1 MDESWRMKMGLSVDP
16 FFSIARKSMDARI
29 DAEDF
34 ADVFGGPPRSLL
46 TRKFSGDFS
55 RSDCFY
61 DEIFRPPGSFSGG
74 GSLSSSKSHGR
85 NLPAFRIPSG
95 GEGFYDGVFGS
106 RGGSAK
112 EGLKKQSSMAKSR
125 SNSSSVLSSEELS
138 PHYPPPAA
146 TSGDDAGF
154 SSFTSR
160 LRPLNVPSR
169 SHKRESKKQS
179 FPAFPTSKDSFSG
192 QNNTPEKADFY
203 YRKPHFSGSRRAS
216 PETISLDPNSFTR
229 MDDYGPSS
237 PASSPVS
244 SFICEEEEVVNT
256 DAKQRTN
263 RDCKVEEVV
272 VEDEEEEEEEEDEEE
287 EEMSSYVI
295 EINSDRFDRYRE
307 GGGGNSDSNDMD
319 EAIAWAKERSQRP
332 ETKQTEE
339 DVIDSRRSEEEPKSE
354 EEMEMEM
361 KDEEIRIWLTGKETN
376 IRLLLSTLHH
386 VLWSN
391 SNWHAIP
398 LANLRDGSQVK
409 KAYQKARLCLHPDKL
424 QQRGGA
430 SPIQKSVASRV
441 FAILQE
447 AWAVYVTNEG
457 LSS

>member
-1 MDESWRMKMGLSVDP
+1 MDESWRMKMGFGSDP

-34 ADVFGGPPRSLL
+34 ADVFGGPPQSVL
-46 TRKFSGDFS
+46 TRKLSGDFS

-61 DEIFRPPGSFSGG
+61 DEIFRPPGLFSCN
-74 GSLSSSKSHGR
+74 SLPSTKSHGR

-95 GEGFYDGVFGS
+95 GDGFYDGVFGG
-106 RGGSAK
+106 RGGGGVTAR
-112 EGLKKQSSMAKSR
+112 EGTKKQNSSIAKSR
-125 SNSSSVLSSEELS
+125 SNSSSVLTSEEVS
-138 PHYPPPAA
+138 PHYPPPPAA
-146 TSGDDAGF
+146 TSGDDVGF

-179 FPAFPTSKDSFSG
+179 FPARDSFSG
-192 QNNTPEKADFY
+192 HENTPEKTDY
-203 YRKPHFSGSRRAS
+203 YSKNTHFSGSRRAS
-216 PETISLDPNSFTR
+216 PETISLDPNSFRR

-244 SFICEEEEVVNT
+244 SFICEEE
-256 DAKQRTN
+256 AKERTN
-263 RDCKVEEVV
+263 GECKV
-272 VEDEEEEEEEEDEEE
+272 DEEEEE

-307 GGGGNSDSNDMD
+307 EGGGGGGNSDSNDMD

-332 ETKQTEE
+332 EAKQTEE
-339 DVIDSRRSEEEPKSE
+339 DVIDSRRSEEEAKSE
-354 EEMEMEM
+354 EEVEMEM
-361 KDEEIRIWLTGKETN
+361 KDEEIRIWLTGKERN

-398 LANLRDGSQVK
+398 LASLRDGSQVK

-424 QQRGGA
+424 QQRGGT
-430 SPIQKSVASRV
+430 SPIQKSIASRV
-441 FAILQE
+441 FGILQE
-447 AWAVYVTNEG
+447 AWGVYVANEG

>member
-1 MDESWRMKMGLSVDP
+1 MDESWRKKMGLNVDP
-16 FFSIARKSMDARI
+16 FFSVARRSMDARI

-34 ADVFGGPPRSLL
+34 ADVFGGPPRSFL

-61 DEIFRPPGSFSGG
+61 DEVFLPPGISSG
-74 GSLSSSKSHGR
+74 GSLPSSKSHGR
-85 NLPAFRIPSG
+85 NLTAFRIPSG
-95 GEGFYDGVFGS
+95 ADGFYDGVFGG
-106 RGGSAK
+106 RGGAA
-112 EGLKKQSSMAKSR
+112 KKQSPTAKPKSR
-125 SNSSSVLSSEELS
+125 SNSSSVLTSEEVS

-169 SHKRESKKQS
+169 KRESKKQS
-179 FPAFPTSKDSFSG
+179 FPAFPTSGDSFSG
-192 QNNTPEKADFY
+192 HERSDFY
-203 YRKPHFSGSRRAS
+203 YRKPHFSGSRRSS
-216 PETISLDPNSFTR
+216 PETMSFDPSSFR
-229 MDDYGPSS
+229 RIYDFGPSS

-244 SFICEEEEVVNT
+244 SFVYEEENTERKGDCNVDEV
-256 DAKQRTN
+256 
-263 RDCKVEEVV
+263 
-272 VEDEEEEEEEEDEEE
+272 EE

-295 EINSDRFDRYRE
+295 EINSDRFDR
-307 GGGGNSDSNDMD
+307 GNSDSNDMD

-332 ETKQTEE
+332 EAKQTQEE
-339 DVIDSRRSEEEPKSE
+339 DLMDSRSEEAKSE

-386 VLWSN
+386 VLWSD
-391 SNWHAIP
+391 SNWHEIP
-398 LANLRDGSQVK
+398 LENLRDGSQVK

-424 QQRGGA
+424 QQRGGT
-430 SPIQKSVASRV
+430 SPVQKSIASRV
-441 FAILQE
+441 FSILQE
-447 AWAVYVTNEG
+447 AWAVYVTNER

>member
-1 MDESWRMKMGLSVDP
+1 MDESWRKKMGFNVDP

-34 ADVFGGPPRSLL
+34 SDVFGGPPRSVL

-61 DEIFRPPGSFSGG
+61 DEIFRPPVISSGG
-74 GSLSSSKSHGR
+74 NLPSSRSHGR

-95 GEGFYDGVFGS
+95 GEGFYAGVFGG
-106 RGGSAK
+106 RGEGS
-112 EGLKKQSSMAKSR
+112 KKQSHTAKSKSR
-125 SNSSSVLSSEELS
+125 SNSSSVLTSEEVS
-138 PHYPPPAA
+138 PHYQPAA
-146 TSGDDAGF
+146 AASGDDAGF

-169 SHKRESKKQS
+169 CQKRESKKQS
-179 FPAFPTSKDSFSG
+179 FPAFPTSDDSFSG
-192 QNNTPEKADFY
+192 HANTPEKSDFY
-203 YRKPHFSGSRRAS
+203 YKRPHFGGSRRSS
-216 PETISLDPNSFTR
+216 PEAMILDPFSFRR
-229 MDDYGPSS
+229 MDDFAPSS

-244 SFICEEEEVVNT
+244 SFICESEET
-256 DAKQRTN
+256 QSKTGHCD
-263 RDCKVEEVV
+263 DI
-272 VEDEEEEEEEEDEEE
+272 DEEEEEEE

-295 EINSDRFDRYRE
+295 EINSNRFDRYRD
-307 GGGGNSDSNDMD
+307 GGSGGRGGNSDSNDLD

-332 ETKQTEE
+332 EAKPTEQ
-339 DVIDSRRSEEEPKSE
+339 DLMDSRRSEEEEAKSE
-354 EEMEMEM
+354 EEMEMEI

-386 VLWSN
+386 VLWSD

-424 QQRGGA
+424 QQRGGT
-430 SPIQKSVASRV
+430 SPLQKSVASKV
-441 FAILQE
+441 FSILQE
-447 AWAVYVTNEG
+447 AWAVYVRNEG

>member
-1 MDESWRMKMGLSVDP
+1 MDESWRKKMGLNVDP
-16 FFSIARKSMDARI
+16 FFSVARRSMDARI

-34 ADVFGGPPRSLL
+34 ADVFGGPPRSFL
-46 TRKFSGDFS
+46 TRKFPGDFS

-61 DEIFRPPGSFSGG
+61 DEVFLPPGISSGG
-74 GSLSSSKSHGR
+74 TLPSSKSHGR
-85 NLPAFRIPSG
+85 NLTAFRIPSG
-95 GEGFYDGVFGS
+95 ADGFYDGVFGG
-106 RGGSAK
+106 RGGAA
-112 EGLKKQSSMAKSR
+112 KKQSPTAK
-125 SNSSSVLSSEELS
+125 SNSSSVLTSEEVS

-169 SHKRESKKQS
+169 KRESKKQS
-179 FPAFPTSKDSFSG
+179 FPAFPTSGDSFSG
-192 QNNTPEKADFY
+192 HERSDFY
-203 YRKPHFSGSRRAS
+203 YRKPHFSGSRRSS
-216 PETISLDPNSFTR
+216 PETMSFDPSSFR
-229 MDDYGPSS
+229 RIDDFGPSS

-244 SFICEEEEVVNT
+244 SFVYEEENTETKGDCNVDEV
-256 DAKQRTN
+256 
-263 RDCKVEEVV
+263 
-272 VEDEEEEEEEEDEEE
+272 EEE

-295 EINSDRFDRYRE
+295 EINSDRFDR
-307 GGGGNSDSNDMD
+307 GNSDSNDMD

-332 ETKQTEE
+332 EAKQTQEE
-339 DVIDSRRSEEEPKSE
+339 DLMDSRSEEAKSE

-386 VLWSN
+386 VLWSD
-391 SNWHAIP
+391 SNWHEIP
-398 LANLRDGSQVK
+398 LENLRDGSQVK

-424 QQRGGA
+424 QQRGGT
-430 SPIQKSVASRV
+430 SPVQKSVASRV
-441 FAILQE
+441 FSILQE

>member
-1 MDESWRMKMGLSVDP
+1 MDESWRMKMGLNIDP
-16 FFSIARKSMDARI
+16 FFSIARRSMDARI
-29 DAEDF
+29 NAEDF
-34 ADVFGGPPRSLL
+34 ADVFGGPPRSVL

-61 DEIFRPPGSFSGG
+61 DEIFRPPGISSGG
-74 GSLSSSKSHGR
+74 TLPSSKSHGR

-95 GEGFYDGVFGS
+95 GDGFYDGVFGG
-106 RGGSAK
+106 RGGTAK
-112 EGLKKQSSMAKSR
+112 EGSKKQSPVAKSR
-125 SNSSSVLSSEELS
+125 SNSSSMLTSEEVS
-138 PHYPPPAA
+138 PHYPPPPAG
-146 TSGDDAGF
+146 TSGDDAGI

-179 FPAFPTSKDSFSG
+179 FPAFPTSFAGND
-192 QNNTPEKADFY
+192 NTPEKPNFY
-203 YRKPHFSGSRRAS
+203 CKNPHFGGSRRSS
-216 PETISLDPNSFTR
+216 PETMSFR
-229 MDDYGPSS
+229 KMEDLGPSS

-244 SFICEEEEVVNT
+244 SLDETEE
-256 DAKQRTN
+256 KQR
-263 RDCKVEEVV
+263 DYKVEQ
-272 VEDEEEEEEEEDEEE
+272 EDDED
-287 EEMSSYVI
+287 EMSSYVI
-295 EINSDRFDRYRE
+295 EINSDRFDRNRE
-307 GGGGNSDSNDMD
+307 GGSGGGGNSDSNDMD
-319 EAIAWAKERSQRP
+319 EAIAWARERSQRP
-332 ETKQTEE
+332 ETKHTQE
-339 DVIDSRRSEEEPKSE
+339 DFMYSRRSQEEEAKSE

-361 KDEEIRIWLTGKETN
+361 KDEEIRVWLTGKETN

-391 SNWHAIP
+391 SNWQAIP

-424 QQRGGA
+424 QQRGGT
-430 SPIQKSVASRV
+430 SPLQKSVASRV
-441 FAILQE
+441 FSILQE

>member
-1 MDESWRMKMGLSVDP
+1 MDESWRKKMGLNLDP
-16 FFSIARKSMDARI
+16 FFSIARKSMDART

-34 ADVFGGPPRSLL
+34 SDVFGGPPRSAL

-61 DEIFRPPGSFSGG
+61 DEIFRPPGFSSGG
-74 GSLSSSKSHGR
+74 ALPSSKSHGR
-85 NLPAFRIPSG
+85 NLPAFRIPFG
-95 GEGFYDGVFGS
+95 GEGFYAGVFGE
-106 RGGSAK
+106 GS
-112 EGLKKQSSMAKSR
+112 KKQSPVAQSKS
-125 SNSSSVLSSEELS
+125 SSEEAS
-138 PHYPPPAA
+138 PHYQSAAAAA
-146 TSGDDAGF
+146 TSGDEAVF

-160 LRPLNVPSR
+160 LRPLNVR
-169 SHKRESKKQS
+169 HKRESKKQS
-179 FPAFPTSKDSFSG
+179 FPAFPTSDDSFPG
-192 QNNTPEKADFY
+192 HANTPEKSDFY
-203 YRKPHFSGSRRAS
+203 YRKTNLGGSRRSS
-216 PETISLDPNSFTR
+216 PETMSLDPFSFRR
-229 MDDYGPSS
+229 MDDFGPSS

-244 SFICEEEEVVNT
+244 SFICGS
-256 DAKQRTN
+256 DAKQRMTG
-263 RDCKVEEVV
+263 DF
-272 VEDEEEEEEEEDEEE
+272 DIEEEEEE

-295 EINSDRFDRYRE
+295 EINSNRFDRCYRDGG

-332 ETKQTEE
+332 EAKPTEQ
-339 DVIDSRRSEEEPKSE
+339 DLMDSRRSEEEEAKSE
-354 EEMEMEM
+354 EETEMEI
-361 KDEEIRIWLTGKETN
+361 KDEEIKIWLTGKETN

-424 QQRGGA
+424 QQRGGT
-430 SPIQKSVASRV
+430 SPLQKSVASRV
-441 FAILQE
+441 FSILQE
-447 AWAVYVTNEG
+447 AWAVYVRSEG

>member
-34 ADVFGGPPRSLL
+34 ADVFGGPPRSVL

-61 DEIFRPPGSFSGG
+61 DEIFRPPGNFSGG
-74 GSLSSSKSHGR
+74 SLPSSKSHGR

-95 GEGFYDGVFGS
+95 GEGFYDGVFGG
-106 RGGSAK
+106 RGGSVK
-112 EGLKKQSSMAKSR
+112 EGSKKQSSTAKSR
-125 SNSSSVLSSEELS
+125 SNSSSMLSSEEVS
-138 PHYPPPAA
+138 PHNPPPAA
-146 TSGDDAGF
+146 ASGDDSGF

-179 FPAFPTSKDSFSG
+179 FSAFPTAKDSFSG
-192 QNNTPEKADFY
+192 QNNTPEKTDFY
-203 YRKPHFSGSRRAS
+203 YRKPHFGGSRRAS
-216 PETISLDPNSFTR
+216 PETISLDPNSFRR

-244 SFICEEEEVVNT
+244 SFICEEEENT

-263 RDCKVEEVV
+263 RDCFVEDVV
-272 VEDEEEEEEEEDEEE
+272 VEDEEDEE

-307 GGGGNSDSNDMD
+307 EGGGGGGNSDSNDMD

-332 ETKQTEE
+332 EAKQTEE

-391 SNWHAIP
+391 SNWDAIP

-424 QQRGGA
+424 QQRGGT

>member
-1 MDESWRMKMGLSVDP
+1 MDESWRKKMGLNLDP
-16 FFSIARKSMDARI
+16 FFSFARKSMDARI

-34 ADVFGGPPRSLL
+34 ADVFGGPPRSVL

-61 DEIFRPPGSFSGG
+61 DEVFLPPGISSGG
-74 GSLSSSKSHGR
+74 TLPSSKSHGR
-85 NLPAFRIPSG
+85 NLTAFRIPSG
-95 GEGFYDGVFGS
+95 GGGFYDGVFGG
-106 RGGSAK
+106 RGGTAK
-112 EGLKKQSSMAKSR
+112 EGFKKPKSR
-125 SNSSSVLSSEELS
+125 SHSSSVLTSEEVS

-146 TSGDDAGF
+146 TSGDDVGF
-154 SSFTSR
+154 SSFTSK

-179 FPAFPTSKDSFSG
+179 FPAFPTSADSFSG
-192 QNNTPEKADFY
+192 HERSDFY
-203 YRKPHFSGSRRAS
+203 YRKPHFSGSRRSS
-216 PETISLDPNSFTR
+216 PETMSLDPNSFRR

-244 SFICEEEEVVNT
+244 SFVYEEEEHT
-256 DAKQRTN
+256 ESKQRTTG
-263 RDCKVEEVV
+263 DCRVEEVV
-272 VEDEEEEEEEEDEEE
+272 EEE

-295 EINSDRFDRYRE
+295 EINSDRFDR
-307 GGGGNSDSNDMD
+307 GNSDSNDMD

-332 ETKQTEE
+332 EPKQTQEEE
-339 DVIDSRRSEEEPKSE
+339 DLMDSRRSEEEEEAKSE
-354 EEMEMEM
+354 EEVEMEM

-386 VLWSN
+386 VLWSD

-424 QQRGGA
+424 QQRGGT
-430 SPIQKSVASRV
+430 SPVQKSVASRV
-441 FAILQE
+441 FSILQE

>member
-1 MDESWRMKMGLSVDP
+1 MDESWRKKMGLNVDP
-16 FFSIARKSMDARI
+16 FFSVARRSMDARI

-34 ADVFGGPPRSLL
+34 ADVFGGPPRSFLA
-46 TRKFSGDFS
+46 RKFSGDFS

-61 DEIFRPPGSFSGG
+61 DEVFLPPGISSGG
-74 GSLSSSKSHGR
+74 TLPSSKSHGR
-85 NLPAFRIPSG
+85 NLTAFRIPSG
-95 GEGFYDGVFGS
+95 ADGFYDGVFGG
-106 RGGSAK
+106 RGGAA
-112 EGLKKQSSMAKSR
+112 KKQSPTAK
-125 SNSSSVLSSEELS
+125 SNSSSVLTSEEVS

-169 SHKRESKKQS
+169 KRESKKQS
-179 FPAFPTSKDSFSG
+179 FPAFPTSGDSFSG
-192 QNNTPEKADFY
+192 HERSDFY
-203 YRKPHFSGSRRAS
+203 YRKPHFSGSRRSS
-216 PETISLDPNSFTR
+216 PETMSFDPSSFR
-229 MDDYGPSS
+229 RIDDFGPSS

-244 SFICEEEEVVNT
+244 SFVYEEENTERKGDCNVDEV
-256 DAKQRTN
+256 
-263 RDCKVEEVV
+263 
-272 VEDEEEEEEEEDEEE
+272 EE

-295 EINSDRFDRYRE
+295 EINSDRFDR
-307 GGGGNSDSNDMD
+307 GNSDSNDMD

-332 ETKQTEE
+332 EAKQTQEE
-339 DVIDSRRSEEEPKSE
+339 DLMDSRSEEAKSE

-386 VLWSN
+386 VLWSD
-391 SNWHAIP
+391 SNWHEIP
-398 LANLRDGSQVK
+398 LENLRDGSQVK

-424 QQRGGA
+424 QQRGGT
-430 SPIQKSVASRV
+430 SPVQKSVASRV
-441 FAILQE
+441 FSILQE
-447 AWAVYVTNEG
+447 AWAVYVTNER

>member
-1 MDESWRMKMGLSVDP
+1 MDESWRKKMGLNLDP

-34 ADVFGGPPRSLL
+34 SDVFGGPPRSVL

-61 DEIFRPPGSFSGG
+61 DEIFLPPGIRSGG
-74 GSLSSSKSHGR
+74 TLPSSKSHGR

-95 GEGFYDGVFGS
+95 GEGFYDGVFG
-106 RGGSAK
+106 GEGSQ
-112 EGLKKQSSMAKSR
+112 KQSAVAKSKSR
-125 SNSSSVLSSEELS
+125 SKSSSVLTSEEVS
-138 PHYPPPAA
+138 PRYQPAA
-146 TSGDDAGF
+146 AGPGDEAGF

-179 FPAFPTSKDSFSG
+179 FQAFPTSDDSFSG
-192 QNNTPEKADFY
+192 HANTPEKSDFY
-203 YRKPHFSGSRRAS
+203 YKKPHFGGSRRSS
-216 PETISLDPNSFTR
+216 PETMSLDPFSFRR
-229 MDDYGPSS
+229 MDDFGPSS

-244 SFICEEEEVVNT
+244 SFICESEG
-256 DAKQRTN
+256 KQRMT
-263 RDCKVEEVV
+263 
-272 VEDEEEEEEEEDEEE
+272 EEEEEEEE

-295 EINSDRFDRYRE
+295 EINSNRFDRGSGGG

-332 ETKQTEE
+332 EAKPTEQ
-339 DVIDSRRSEEEPKSE
+339 DLIDSRRSEEEEAKSE
-354 EEMEMEM
+354 EEMEMEI

-424 QQRGGA
+424 QQRGGT
-430 SPIQKSVASRV
+430 SPLQKSVASRV
-441 FAILQE
+441 FSILQE

>member
-1 MDESWRMKMGLSVDP
+1 MDESWRKKMGLNIDP

-34 ADVFGGPPRSLL
+34 ADVFGGPPRSVF

-55 RSDCFY
+55 RSECFY
-61 DEIFRPPGSFSGG
+61 DEVFLPPGISSGG
-74 GSLSSSKSHGR
+74 TLPSSKSHGR
-85 NLPAFRIPSG
+85 NLTAFRIPSG
-95 GEGFYDGVFGS
+95 VDGFYDGVFGG
-106 RGGSAK
+106 RGGTAK
-112 EGLKKQSSMAKSR
+112 EGFKKQSQTTKPKSR
-125 SNSSSVLSSEELS
+125 SNSSSVLTSEDVS

-154 SSFTSR
+154 SSFTSK

-179 FPAFPTSKDSFSG
+179 FPAFPTSGHERS
-192 QNNTPEKADFY
+192 DFY
-203 YRKPHFSGSRRAS
+203 YKKPHFIGSRRSS
-216 PETISLDPNSFTR
+216 PETMSLEDPSSFR
-229 MDDYGPSS
+229 RIDDFEPSS

-244 SFICEEEEVVNT
+244 SFIYEEEIDTET
-256 DAKQRTN
+256 KQRTT
-263 RDCKVEEVV
+263 RDCRVEET
-272 VEDEEEEEEEEDEEE
+272 ED

-295 EINSDRFDRYRE
+295 EINSNRFDR
-307 GGGGNSDSNDMD
+307 GNSDSNDID

-332 ETKQTEE
+332 EAKQRQEE
-339 DVIDSRRSEEEPKSE
+339 DLMDSRRNEEEEEEAKSE

-391 SNWHAIP
+391 SNWQAIP

-424 QQRGGA
+424 QQRGGT
-430 SPIQKSVASRV
+430 SPFQKSVASRV
-441 FAILQE
+441 FSILQE

>member
-1 MDESWRMKMGLSVDP
+1 MDESWRMKMGLNIDP
-16 FFSIARKSMDARI
+16 FFSIARRSMDARI

-34 ADVFGGPPRSLL
+34 ADVFGGPPRSVL

-61 DEIFRPPGSFSGG
+61 DEVFLPPGITSGG
-74 GSLSSSKSHGR
+74 TLPSSKSHGR
-85 NLPAFRIPSG
+85 NLTAFRIPSG
-95 GEGFYDGVFGS
+95 VDGFYDGVFGG
-106 RGGSAK
+106 RGGTA
-112 EGLKKQSSMAKSR
+112 KKQSPATKPKSR
-125 SNSSSVLSSEELS
+125 SNSSSVLTSEDVS

-179 FPAFPTSKDSFSG
+179 FPAFPTSVDSFSG
-192 QNNTPEKADFY
+192 HERSDFY
-203 YRKPHFSGSRRAS
+203 YRKPHFGGSRRSS
-216 PETISLDPNSFTR
+216 PETMSLDPSSFR
-229 MDDYGPSS
+229 RIDDFGPSS

-244 SFICEEEEVVNT
+244 SFVYEEEDTET
-256 DAKQRTN
+256 KQRMTG
-263 RDCKVEEVV
+263 DCRVEEI
-272 VEDEEEEEEEEDEEE
+272 EEEEEEEE

-295 EINSDRFDRYRE
+295 EINSNRFDR
-307 GGGGNSDSNDMD
+307 GNSDSNDLD
-319 EAIAWAKERSQRP
+319 EAIAWAKERYQRP
-332 ETKQTEE
+332 EAKQTQEE
-339 DVIDSRRSEEEPKSE
+339 DLMDSRRSEEEAKSE

-361 KDEEIRIWLTGKETN
+361 KNEEIRVWLTGKETN

-391 SNWHAIP
+391 SNWQAIP

-424 QQRGGA
+424 QQRGGT
-430 SPIQKSVASRV
+430 SPVQKSVASRV
-441 FAILQE
+441 FSILQE

>member
-1 MDESWRMKMGLSVDP
+1 MDESWRMKMGLGVDP

-29 DAEDF
+29 EAEDF
-34 ADVFGGPPRSLL
+34 ADVFGGPPRSVL

-61 DEIFRPPGSFSGG
+61 DEIFRPPGIFSGG
-74 GSLSSSKSHGR
+74 SLHSSKSHGI

-95 GEGFYDGVFGS
+95 GDGFYDGVFG
-106 RGGSAK
+106 GAPKDGS
-112 EGLKKQSSMAKSR
+112 KKQIPMAKSR
-125 SNSSSVLSSEELS
+125 SNSSSVLTSEEVS

-169 SHKRESKKQS
+169 SHKRESNKQS
-179 FPAFPTSKDSFSG
+179 FPAFPSARDSFSG
-192 QNNTPEKADFY
+192 QNITPEKTDFY
-203 YRKPHFSGSRRAS
+203 YQKPHFSGSRRASS
-216 PETISLDPNSFTR
+216 PETISLDPNSFRR

-244 SFICEEEEVVNT
+244 SFICEEDDNT
-256 DAKQRTN
+256 DTKHRTTTG
-263 RDCKVEEVV
+263 DCKVEEI
-272 VEDEEEEEEEEDEEE
+272 EEEEE

-295 EINSDRFDRYRE
+295 EINSDRYRE
-307 GGGGNSDSNDMD
+307 EGGGGGGGNSDSNDMD

-332 ETKQTEE
+332 EAKQIEE
-339 DVIDSRRSEEEPKSE
+339 DVIDSRRSEEEFKSE

-391 SNWHAIP
+391 SNWHAIS

-430 SPIQKSVASRV
+430 SPIQKSIASRV

>member
-1 MDESWRMKMGLSVDP
+1 MDESWRKKMGLNVDP

-29 DAEDF
+29 DSEDF
-34 ADVFGGPPRSLL
+34 SDVFGGPPRSVL

-61 DEIFRPPGSFSGG
+61 DEIFRPKGISSGG
-74 GSLSSSKSHGR
+74 TLPSSKSHGR

-95 GEGFYDGVFGS
+95 GEGFYAGVFGG
-106 RGGSAK
+106 RGEGSM
-112 EGLKKQSSMAKSR
+112 KQNPTVKSKSR
-125 SNSSSVLSSEELS
+125 SNSSSVLTSEEAS
-138 PHYPPPAA
+138 PHYQPAA
-146 TSGDDAGF
+146 VTTGDDAGF

-169 SHKRESKKQS
+169 SQKKKQS
-179 FPAFPTSKDSFSG
+179 FPAFPTSDDSFSG
-192 QNNTPEKADFY
+192 HANTPEKSDFY
-203 YRKPHFSGSRRAS
+203 YKRPHFGGSRRSS
-216 PETISLDPNSFTR
+216 PETMSLDPFSFRR
-229 MDDYGPSS
+229 MDDFGPNS

-244 SFICEEEEVVNT
+244 SFICESE
-256 DAKQRTN
+256 AKQRMTG
-263 RDCKVEEVV
+263 DCEI
-272 VEDEEEEEEEEDEEE
+272 EEEEEE

-295 EINSDRFDRYRE
+295 EINSNRYRDGGS

-332 ETKQTEE
+332 EAKLTEQ
-339 DVIDSRRSEEEPKSE
+339 DLMDSRSSEEEAKSE
-354 EEMEMEM
+354 EEMEMEI
-361 KDEEIRIWLTGKETN
+361 KDQEIRIWLTGKETN

-424 QQRGGA
+424 QQRGGT
-430 SPIQKSVASRV
+430 SSLQKSVASRV
-441 FAILQE
+441 FSILQE

>member
-1 MDESWRMKMGLSVDP
+1 MDESWRKKMGLNLDP
-16 FFSIARKSMDARI
+16 FFSIARKSMDARM
-29 DAEDF
+29 DSAEDF
-34 ADVFGGPPRSLL
+34 SDVFGGPPRSVL

-61 DEIFRPPGSFSGG
+61 DEIFRPPGISSGG
-74 GSLSSSKSHGR
+74 ALPSSKSHGR

-95 GEGFYDGVFGS
+95 GEGFYAGVFGGG
-106 RGGSAK
+106 RGEGS
-112 EGLKKQSSMAKSR
+112 KKQTPVTKSESR
-125 SNSSSVLSSEELS
+125 SKSSSSEEAS
-138 PHYPPPAA
+138 PHYQPAA
-146 TSGDDAGF
+146 AVTPGDEAGF
-154 SSFTSR
+154 PSFTSR

-169 SHKRESKKQS
+169 SQKRESKKQS
-179 FPAFPTSKDSFSG
+179 FPAFPTSDDSFPRHA
-192 QNNTPEKADFY
+192 NTPEKSDFY
-203 YRKPHFSGSRRAS
+203 YKKPHFGGSRRSS
-216 PETISLDPNSFTR
+216 PETMSLDPFSFRR
-229 MDDYGPSS
+229 MDDCGPSS

-244 SFICEEEEVVNT
+244 SSFICESDE
-256 DAKQRTN
+256 KQRMHGE
-263 RDCKVEEVV
+263 CEI
-272 VEDEEEEEEEEDEEE
+272 EEEEEEG
-287 EEMSSYVI
+287 MSSYVI
-295 EINSDRFDRYRE
+295 EINSNRFDRYRDGGSGG

-332 ETKQTEE
+332 VAKPTEQ
-339 DVIDSRRSEEEPKSE
+339 DLMDSRRSEEEEAKSE
-354 EEMEMEM
+354 EEMEMEI
-361 KDEEIRIWLTGKETN
+361 KAEEIRIWLTGKETN

-424 QQRGGA
+424 QQRGGT
-430 SPIQKSVASRV
+430 SPLQKSVASKV
-441 FAILQE
+441 FSILQE

>member
-1 MDESWRMKMGLSVDP
+1 MDESWRMKMSSGDKT
-16 FFSIARKSMDARI
+16 FFSIARKSMDSRI

-34 ADVFGGPPRSLL
+34 ADVFGGPPRSVL

-61 DEIFRPPGSFSGG
+61 DEVFRPPGNYTTGG
-74 GSLSSSKSHGR
+74 NLPSSKSHGR

-95 GEGFYDGVFGS
+95 GDGFYDGVFG
-106 RGGSAK
+106 GEVTA
-112 EGLKKQSSMAKSR
+112 KKQSPIAKSR
-125 SNSSSVLSSEELS
+125 SNYSSVLTSEEVS
-138 PHYPPPAA
+138 PHYPPPAV
-146 TSGDDAGF
+146 TSGDDGGY

-179 FPAFPTSKDSFSG
+179 FTAFTTTREDSFSG
-192 QNNTPEKADFY
+192 HDNIPEKSDFY
-203 YRKPHFSGSRRAS
+203 YKKPHFDVEYS
-216 PETISLDPNSFTR
+216 PETMSMDPNSFRR

-244 SFICEEEEVVNT
+244 SFICEQYYETET
-256 DAKQRTN
+256 KQRTN
-263 RDCKVEEVV
+263 KESNLQ
-272 VEDEEEEEEEEDEEE
+272 EEEEEE

-295 EINSDRFDRYRE
+295 EINSDRFDHYRE
-307 GGGGNSDSNDMD
+307 VEGGGEGGGGGGEGGGGGGGGNSDLNDMD

-332 ETKQTEE
+332 EAKQTQEE
-339 DVIDSRRSEEEPKSE
+339 KDIIDSRRSEEEAKSE

-376 IRLLLSTLHH
+376 IRLLLSSLHH

-398 LANLRDGSQVK
+398 LSNLRDGSQVK

>member
-1 MDESWRMKMGLSVDP
+1 MDESWRMKMGLGADP

-34 ADVFGGPPRSLL
+34 ADVFGGPPRSAL

-61 DEIFRPPGSFSGG
+61 DEIFRPPGNFSGG
-74 GSLSSSKSHGR
+74 GSLASSKSHGR

-95 GEGFYDGVFGS
+95 GEGFYDGVFGG

-112 EGLKKQSSMAKSR
+112 EGLKKQNSMAKSR

-138 PHYPPPAA
+138 PHYPLPAA
-146 TSGDDAGF
+146 ASGDDSGF

-169 SHKRESKKQS
+169 SHKRDSKKQS

-203 YRKPHFSGSRRAS
+203 YRKPHFTGSRRAS
-216 PETISLDPNSFTR
+216 PETISLDPNSFRRT
-229 MDDYGPSS
+229 DDYGPSS

-244 SFICEEEEVVNT
+244 SFICEEEHNNT
-256 DAKQRTN
+256 DAKQRRN
-263 RDCKVEEVV
+263 RDEEVVV
-272 VEDEEEEEEEEDEEE
+272 VEDEEEEDEE

-295 EINSDRFDRYRE
+295 EINSDRFDLYKE
-307 GGGGNSDSNDMD
+307 EGGGGGGGGNSDSNDMD

-391 SNWHAIP
+391 SNWYAIP

-441 FAILQE
+441 FAILQQ

>member
-1 MDESWRMKMGLSVDP
+1 MDESWRKKMSLNVDS
-16 FFSIARKSMDARI
+16 FFSVARRSMDARI

-34 ADVFGGPPRSLL
+34 ADVFGGPPRSVL

-61 DEIFRPPGSFSGG
+61 DEVFLPPGISSG
-74 GSLSSSKSHGR
+74 GSLPSSKSHGR
-85 NLPAFRIPSG
+85 KLTAFRIPSG
-95 GEGFYDGVFGS
+95 VDGFYDGVFGG
-106 RGGSAK
+106 RGGAA
-112 EGLKKQSSMAKSR
+112 KKQSPPAKPKSR
-125 SNSSSVLSSEELS
+125 SNSSSVLTSEEVS

-179 FPAFPTSKDSFSG
+179 FPVFPTSGDSFSG
-192 QNNTPEKADFY
+192 HERSDFY
-203 YRKPHFSGSRRAS
+203 YRKPHFSLSRRSS
-216 PETISLDPNSFTR
+216 PETMGLDPSSFR
-229 MDDYGPSS
+229 RIDDFGPSS

-244 SFICEEEEVVNT
+244 SFVYEEEDTET
-256 DAKQRTN
+256 KQRTKG
-263 RDCKVEEVV
+263 DCNVEEV
-272 VEDEEEEEEEEDEEE
+272 EEEED
-287 EEMSSYVI
+287 EMSSYVI
-295 EINSDRFDRYRE
+295 EINSDRFDR
-307 GGGGNSDSNDMD
+307 GNSDSNDMD

-332 ETKQTEE
+332 EAKQAQEE
-339 DVIDSRRSEEEPKSE
+339 DLMDSRSEEAKSE

-386 VLWSN
+386 VLWSD
-391 SNWHAIP
+391 SNWHEIP
-398 LANLRDGSQVK
+398 LENLRAGSQVK

-424 QQRGGA
+424 QQRGGT
-430 SPIQKSVASRV
+430 SPVQKSVASRV
-441 FAILQE
+441 FSILQE

>member
-1 MDESWRMKMGLSVDP
+1 MDESWRMKMGSGVDP

-34 ADVFGGPPRSLL
+34 SDVFGGPPRSVL

-61 DEIFRPPGSFSGG
+61 DEVFRPPGNFSGG
-74 GSLSSSKSHGR
+74 TLPSSKSHGR

-95 GEGFYDGVFGS
+95 GDGFYDGVFGG
-106 RGGSAK
+106 RGGGTTK
-112 EGLKKQSSMAKSR
+112 EGSKKQSPKAKSR
-125 SNSSSVLSSEELS
+125 SNSSSVLTSEEVS

-179 FPAFPTSKDSFSG
+179 FPAFPTSGDSLSG
-192 QNNTPEKADFY
+192 HDNTPEKSDFY
-203 YRKPHFSGSRRAS
+203 YKKPNFSGSRRAS
-216 PETISLDPNSFTR
+216 PETMSLDPNSFRR
-229 MDDYGPSS
+229 MDDFGPSS

-244 SFICEEEEVVNT
+244 SFICEEDDTE
-256 DAKQRTN
+256 AKQRTTG
-263 RDCKVEEVV
+263 DCKVEE
-272 VEDEEEEEEEEDEEE
+272 EEEEEEE

-307 GGGGNSDSNDMD
+307 GGSGGGGGGGNSDSNDMD

-332 ETKQTEE
+332 EAKQTEE
-339 DVIDSRRSEEEPKSE
+339 DLMDSIRSEEGAKSE
-354 EEMEMEM
+354 EEMEMEI
-361 KDEEIRIWLTGKETN
+361 KDEEIRVWLTGKESN

-424 QQRGGA
+424 QQRGGT
-430 SPIQKSVASRV
+430 SPLQKSVASRV
-441 FAILQE
+441 FSILQE

-457 LSS
+457 LSC